1 MHRDIDTQIAR
12 IETPL
17 GVLVP
22 YYCLCDLYLEQNR
35 ISIISIDLVRFS
47 FFLKVFLRKTRVSLT
62 AAALEALLSFTKENL
77 EKNRESHQISK
88 INDF

>member
-1 MHRDIDTQIAR
+1 M
-12 IETPL
+12 
-17 GVLVP
+17 LVP

-47 FFLKVFLRKTRVSLT
+47 FFLKVFLSKTRVGLT

-77 EKNRESHQISK
+77 EKKRESHQIDRNNRDT
-88 INDF
+88 ILLEI